1 MSIIALIT
9 GSALWLVALV
19 CVSVIPFCQGR

>member
-1 MSIIALIT
+1 MSIIALIA
-9 GSALWLVALV
+9 GSALWLAALA